1 VRCRLP
7 LLAALA
13 ACLAAALVAGA
24 GGAASASGRGR
35 IVFTSTLPVYPV
47 PENLDAGR
55 IYSVGVDGRGRLNLS
70 GDLEAAG
77 DELASLSPDRTKIA
91 FLRSRRSDACGC
103 EVSDLWLMNADG
115 TSQRRLLSPAAY
127 EGFPLRWRAP
137 AWSPDGATLAV
148 NAFSNAGCRGGPYL
162 CTSDYYAVL
171 VDLTGKRL
179 GVTGFNPAWSPDGQ
193 RLAYQVDEI
202 VGDGTYLDWQIGVSN
217 ADGSASHLLAAAQA
231 VRRPADYCWFLPSWS
246 TDGRRIAFALKPC
259 EGEAYPNRDRLYI
272 APADGTTTRMLPRAR
287 DPVWSPDGSR
297 LAFVRNI
304 DERSVLFM
312 AGPGGGQA
320 RRITSLHEDATA
332 PLWSPDGRWLAFQRS
347 SNGSS
352 QIYVVDGAGTS
363 LRRVTREPPSSRVPP
378 FAWSADSRRLL
389 YPATVETADSELWT
403 MNPDGSALRRLTSN
417 ARPDYEP
424 AWSSDGMWLA
434 FVHDHQP
441 DAYSNYF
448 SIYAIRSN
456 GEGSRPVTPG
466 KVWDGTPMWSP
477 DRRRIAFL
485 RDTGTV
491 DDSDLQ
497 DLFVVEADGS
507 RLRRLTLGGYVS
519 PPFAWSPNGRQI
531 ALEDGGA
538 LFVVKPD
545 GGSPRRL
552 TRGAEIDGPAWSPD
566 GSAIAFTSCPRVG
579 RPCSV
584 RAIRPDGK
592 RMRVLH
598 TTGAGRAYGLA
609 WSRDGKRIAFS
620 ADLHLDAR
628 DGLYVMN
635 RDGTGVVQIVEGV
648 ALSHPSWSPDGRR
661 LVFTMGTQPSVYI
674 VDADG
679 GNLTELTP
687 FAASSTSPNWS
698 PRP

>member
-1 VRCRLP
+1 MSRNGGFVPSEKKTIFGEAVRCRLP

-55 IYSVGVDGRGRLNLS
+55 IYSVGVDGRGRVNLS
-70 GDLEAAG
+70 GDLEAER

-127 EGFPLRWRAP
+127 EGFPLGWRAAAP
-137 AWSPDGATLAV
+137 AWSPDGTQLAV
-148 NAFSNAGCRGGPYL
+148 NAFSNAHCRGGAYL
-162 CTSDYYAVL
+162 CTSDYYGL
-171 VDLTGKRL
+171 IVDLAGNRL
-179 GVTGFNPAWSPDGQ
+179 GVTGFNPSWSPDGKK
-193 RLAYQVDEI
+193 LAYEVDEL
-202 VGDGTYLDWQIGVSN
+202 VGDGTELEWNIAVSN
-217 ADGSASHLLAAAQA
+217 TDGTASHLLAAAQA
-231 VRRPADYCWFLPSWS
+231 IRRPADYCWFLPSWS

-259 EGEAYPNRDRLYI
+259 EGDAYPNRDRLYI
-272 APADGTTTRMLPRAR
+272 APADGTTTRILPRAR

-352 QIYVVDGAGTS
+352 QIYVVNGAGTS
-363 LRRVTREPPSSRVPP
+363 LRRVTREPSSSRVPP
-378 FAWSADSRRLL
+378 FAWSADSRRLV
-389 YPATVETADSELWT
+389 YVATVETADGELWT
-403 MNPDGSALRRLTSN
+403 MNPDGSGLRRLTSN
-417 ARPDYEP
+417 ARPDYDP
-424 AWSSDGMWLA
+424 AWSSDGAWLA
-434 FVHDHQP
+434 FVRDHGP
-441 DAYSNYF
+441 DAYSYNYF
-448 SIYAIRSN
+448 SIYAIRAN
-456 GEGSRPVTPG
+456 GQGSRPVTPG
-466 KVWDGTPMWSP
+466 KVWDGTPLWSP
-477 DRRRIAFL
+477 DGRRIAFL

-507 RLRRLTLGGYVS
+507 RLRRLTTSGDVH
-519 PPFAWSPNGRQI
+519 PPFSWSPNGRQI
-531 ALEDGGA
+531 AVGA
-538 LFVVKPD
+538 SGDLFVVKPG

-552 TRGAEIDGPAWSPD
+552 TRGAEIDSPAWSPD
-566 GSAIAFTSCPRVG
+566 GSMIAFTSCPEVG
-579 RPCSV
+579 ARCSI

-592 RMRVLH
+592 
-598 TTGAGRAYGLA
+598 
-609 WSRDGKRIAFS
+609 WSRI
-620 ADLHLDAR
+620 LHASS
-628 DGLYVMN
+628 
-635 RDGTGVVQIVEGV
+635 GVVARMSLPGPRTES
-648 ALSHPSWSPDGRR
+648 ASRSPR
-661 LVFTMGTQPSVYI
+661 T
-674 VDADG
+674 
-679 GNLTELTP
+679 
-687 FAASSTSPNWS
+687 STSMPGS
-698 PRP
+698 ASTS